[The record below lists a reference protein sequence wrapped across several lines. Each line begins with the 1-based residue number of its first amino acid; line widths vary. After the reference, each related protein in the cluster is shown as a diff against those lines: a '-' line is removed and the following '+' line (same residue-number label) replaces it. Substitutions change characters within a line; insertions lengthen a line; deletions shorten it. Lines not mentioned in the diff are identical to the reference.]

1 MNYLSVKNISK
12 TYGEKVLFE
21 DISFGIDEGQKVA
34 LIAGNG
40 TGKSTL
46 LNMIM
51 GIDIPDSGSI
61 TLNSDIRI
69 AYLPQNHAFDQE
81 LSVLDLVLSSNNKF
95 VKIIQEYESAIKLV
109 EQNPSAENQK
119 RLSDAISQMDAF
131 EAWDYDSKVK
141 EVLGRLGLM
150 DLSQK
155 VKTLSGGQLRKAAL
169 AKVLVDEADFLILDE
184 PTNHLDIEMIEW
196 LEFFLQKQK
205 MAILL
210 VTHDR
215 YFLDNTCDEIFE
227 IDNKSFYH
235 YKGDYSYFVEKKAER
250 EAALRVET
258 ERAQNLYRTE
268 LEWMRRMPKARTHKS
283 KARIDAFY
291 ELEAKAKQKIDE
303 TISEFQIK
311 ERRTGKNIL
320 EINNLN
326 KSYNKKDFIIK
337 DFSHVFKRGER
348 VGVVGPNGSGKST
361 FFKVLMGETAYDS
374 GNIKIGQTI
383 VFGYFSQNNPEIKE
397 DKRVLEIVK
406 DIAEEIVVGEKNS
419 MSASQFLYH
428 FGFDYNTQY
437 NYYSNLSGGEKR
449 RLFLCITLIKNPNF
463 LILDEPTNDLDI
475 KTINVLEEFLIG
487 FSGCLMIATHD
498 RAFLDKIS
506 SHLFIFEGNGEIT
519 KWYSSYS
526 LYKQQKNK
534 EKQIEKASEKID
546 VVKNVSVKAESKN
559 KPTFKQKQEYE
570 NLTLEIENLE
580 KEKENLLNIMNSEK
594 SDLKQITDASSKYAE
609 VVNLLEEKEQRW
621 LELSELF

>member
-69 AYLPQNHAFDQE
+69 AYLPQSHAFDKE

-205 MAILL
+205 MSILL

-235 YKGDYSYFVEKKAER
+235 YKGDYSYFVEKKTER

-361 FFKVLMGETAYDS
+361 LFKVLMGETAYDS

-487 FSGCLMIATHD
+487 YSGCLMIATHD

-534 EKQIEKASEKID
+534 EKQIEKASEKTD

>member
-69 AYLPQNHAFDQE
+69 AYLPQSQTFDQE

-119 RLSDAISQMDAF
+119 LLSDAISQMDAF

-155 VKTLSGGQLRKAAL
+155 VKTISGGQLRKAAL

-205 MAILL
+205 MAILI

-268 LEWMRRMPKARTHKS
+268 LEWMRQMPKARTHKS

-320 EINNLN
+320 EINNLS

-361 FFKVLMGETAYDS
+361 FFKVLMGETDYDS

-383 VFGYFSQNNPEIKE
+383 VFGYFSQNNPEIKG

-487 FSGCLMIATHD
+487 YSGCLMIATHD

-534 EKQIEKASEKID
+534 EKQIEKASEKTD
-546 VVKNVSVKAESKN
+546 VVKNVSVKTESKN

-609 VVNLLEEKEQRW
+609 VVSLLEEKEHRW

>member
-361 FFKVLMGETAYDS
+361 LFKVLMGETAYDS

-383 VFGYFSQNNPEIKE
+383 VFGYFSQNNPEIKG

-406 DIAEEIVVGEKNS
+406 DIAEEIVVGEKNY

-534 EKQIEKASEKID
+534 EKQIEKASEKTD